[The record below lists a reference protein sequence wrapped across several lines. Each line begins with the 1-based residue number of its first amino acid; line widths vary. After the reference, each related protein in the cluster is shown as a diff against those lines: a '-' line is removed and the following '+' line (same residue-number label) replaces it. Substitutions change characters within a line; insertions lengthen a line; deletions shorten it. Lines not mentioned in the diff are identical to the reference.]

1 MVVAKRMPP
10 GAPPAPPDD
19 LESRIDRLFALP
31 LDRFVA
37 ERNALAAALKRE
49 RRADES
55 ARVKGLSRPSLPA
68 WALNQVYWQARD
80 DFDRLTAAGDRMRD
94 AQRQALGGR
103 DVDQRE
109 PGRERQQAVRAVVD
123 RAVSLMRAAG
133 QTVTDAT
140 RQRIAVTA
148 DAIAAYGSR
157 PRVYTPGRM
166 EQELDPPG
174 FEALAGLAAAAPP
187 LRLVKPSR
195 DQQAPMSKSPSA
207 SIPPPAAPAPGASSR
222 ASAEREEKARARARA
237 AAERESER
245 RRAEAI
251 KEARKTLE
259 SRERELERARRTERA
274 AAGRLKDLQRE
285 LEPLKREIAAIEQ
298 KLRVAESELEAA
310 RQQVTASAGTVETS
324 RQEIRQLRS
333 SVPSEG

>member
-1 MVVAKRMPP
+1 MPP

-49 RRADES
+49 RRADDS
-55 ARVKGLSRPSLPA
+55 ARVKELTRPSLPA

-123 RAVSLMRAAG
+123 RAVSLVRAAG
-133 QTVTDAT
+133 QTVTGAA

-166 EQELDPPG
+166 QQELDPPG

-195 DQQAPMSKSPSA
+195 DQPAPISKSPSA
-207 SIPPPAAPAPGASSR
+207 STSPPAAPAPAASSR
-222 ASAEREEKARARARA
+222 ASAEREDQARARARA
-237 AAERESER
+237 AAEREAER
-245 RRAEAI
+245 RRGEAI
-251 KEARKTLE
+251 KEAKKALE

-274 AAGRLKDLQRE
+274 AAGSLRDLQRE
-285 LEPLKREIAAIEQ
+285 LEPLKRELVALEE
-298 KLRVAESELEAA
+298 KLQAAESELETA
-310 RQQVTASAGTVETS
+310 RKRVSASAETVEAS
-324 RQEIRQLRS
+324 RQEIRELRS
-333 SVPSEG
+333 GAPPMDD